1 MPHKVTSPN
10 LQKQPA
16 RDLSIYM
23 QTEALK
29 NILHDNYK
37 HDFLRSINSNLD
49 HEDESA
55 IGMSPVI
62 NTKLMK
68 KKSRI
73 STGLLSGA

>member
-1 MPHKVTSPN
+1 
-10 LQKQPA
+10 
-16 RDLSIYM
+16 M

-49 HEDESA
+49 HEDETS

-62 NTKLMK
+62 NNKLMK

-73 STGLLSGA
+73 

>member
-1 MPHKVTSPN
+1 
-10 LQKQPA
+10 
-16 RDLSIYM
+16 M

-37 HDFLRSINSNLD
+37 HDFLRSINSNFD
-49 HEDESA
+49 HEDETS

-62 NTKLMK
+62 NHKLMK

-73 STGLLSGA
+73 